1 MSENSQPPELIGTP
15 GGVRPK
21 RGRPRSAAKA
31 SAEQRF
37 NESRARKETALA
49 DLREL
54 ELETKRASLVPAS
67 EVEAEWRSLLG
78 AVRSGMLAVASRV
91 APELVTLTDE
101 RAIEDVVTA
110 AIHEAME
117 AIAHDGDG

>member
-1 MSENSQPPELIGTP
+1 MSEQAEAPKKRYGHGGKRP
-15 GGVRPK
+15 GA
-21 RGRPRSAAKA
+21 GRPPGSVGNTGNIRL
-31 SAEQRF
+31 F
-37 NESRARKETALA
+37 NEARARKEVALA

-54 ELETKRASLVPAS
+54 ELQTKRAEL
-67 EVEAEWRSLLG
+67 VEASAVAEEWRSLLG

-101 RAIEDVVTA
+101 RQIEDVVQA

-117 AIAHDGDG
+117 AIAHE

>member
-1 MSENSQPPELIGTP
+1 MAENIQPPEMIGTP
-15 GGVRPK
+15 GGVRRK
-21 RGRPRSAAKA
+21 AGRPRSAAKA

-54 ELETKRASLVPAS
+54 ELATKRAELVEAS
-67 EVEAEWRSLLG
+67 AVEAEWRSLLG

-91 APELVTLTDE
+91 APELVTLSDE
-101 RAIEDVVTA
+101 RAIEDAIQA

-117 AIAHDGDG
+117 AIAHD